1 MSNTKQVAH
10 QTKKTRKQKLI
21 TALVKQHLDSKH
33 KKTFSN
39 IKYQIDTE
47 LSNIKYWNIKNIG
60 IFYQQTKLRISW
72 EVLGTHESYNQSSK
86 WCLLCLIEKLA
97 ITLHKDDNMLNK
109 RSDVISKCRHKN
121 KYMLASY
128 NSKG

>member
-86 WCLLCLIEKLA
+86 
-97 ITLHKDDNMLNK
+97 
-109 RSDVISKCRHKN
+109 
-121 KYMLASY
+121 
-128 NSKG
+128 